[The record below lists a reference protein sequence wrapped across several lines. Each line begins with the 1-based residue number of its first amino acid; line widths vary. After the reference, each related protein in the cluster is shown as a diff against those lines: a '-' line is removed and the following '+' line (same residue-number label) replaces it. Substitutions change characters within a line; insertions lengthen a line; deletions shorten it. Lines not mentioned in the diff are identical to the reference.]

1 MGPHIPEEAEQH
13 RHTNIE
19 IAKVAYV
26 RVTLTCDASSN
37 LDGKRKKWSSYQGR
51 NELLNSDFEL
61 T

>member
-1 MGPHIPEEAEQH
+1 MGPHIPEEAEH
-13 RHTNIE
+13 TDTNIE

-51 NELLNSDFEL
+51 SKLWNSDFQP